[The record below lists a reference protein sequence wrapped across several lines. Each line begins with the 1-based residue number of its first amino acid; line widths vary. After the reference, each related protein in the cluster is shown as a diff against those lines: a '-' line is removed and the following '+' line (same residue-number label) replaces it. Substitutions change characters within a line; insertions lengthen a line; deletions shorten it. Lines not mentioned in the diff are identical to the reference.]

1 MGGRGA
7 GGQGGRGAWVQLQ
20 LKPEFVSILSSAFSF
35 IVTDLERLLLGK
47 IREII
52 VFSDW
57 FGCVLVIAFNDKV
70 WWCCRNLAHSFFET
84 LTTQTSPLPTQP
96 KGRKE
101 KNKQTNKEKKTS
113 SPSRLS
119 LVKHKVNVPP
129 AWK

>member
-1 MGGRGA
+1 MKRKIK
-7 GGQGGRGAWVQLQ
+7 Q
-20 LKPEFVSILSSAFSF
+20 PEFVSILSSAFSF

-47 IREII
+47 IREIR

-57 FGCVLVIAFNDKV
+57 FGCVLVMAFNDKV

-101 KNKQTNKEKKTS
+101 KNKQTNKEKKNLIPI
-113 SPSRLS
+113 SPISR
-119 LVKHKVNVPP
+119 
-129 AWK
+129 

>member
-1 MGGRGA
+1 MGG
-7 GGQGGRGAWVQLQ
+7 GGGEGGRGAWVQLQ

-47 IREII
+47 IREIR

-84 LTTQTSPLPTQP
+84 TQTSPLPTQP

-101 KNKQTNKEKKTS
+101 KNKQTNKEKKNLIPI
-113 SPSRLS
+113 SPISR
-119 LVKHKVNVPP
+119 
-129 AWK
+129 